1 MHEGYLILKPM
12 WKSLDSRTLADQAY
26 ALIADA
32 IVRGELTPD
41 ARIAEAALAKQFNI
55 SRGPLREALRRLEGR
70 GLVVVRPNAG
80 ARVVSLSARDVK
92 ELYEIRESLEALA
105 CQLAT
110 QRITEQEL
118 DALDA
123 LLLEHDRN
131 PSAGRASSRLASA
144 PDFHTAVI
152 HASGSNQ
159 LINLLCGELFDL
171 MRVYR
176 YRSSGEEGR
185 TPDAFREHR
194 QIAAAMRA
202 RDGNRAA
209 ELMCQHVRRSR
220 RNVLGSDSTA
230 EAQPAERR
238 SQAEFGTA

>member
-1 MHEGYLILKPM
+1 M
-12 WKSLDSRTLADQAY
+12 WESLDSRTLADQAY

-32 IVRGELTPD
+32 IVRGELKPN
-41 ARIAEAALAKQFNI
+41 ARMAEAALAKQFNI

-80 ARVVSLSARDVK
+80 ARVVSLSTRDVR

-110 QRITEQEL
+110 QRVTEDDL

-123 LLLEHDRN
+123 LLAEHERD

-152 HASGSNQ
+152 RASGSNQ

-194 QIAAAMRA
+194 EIAAAMRA
-202 RDGNRAA
+202 RDAVRAA
-209 ELMCQHVRRSR
+209 ELMRQHVRRSR
-220 RNVLGSDSTA
+220 SNVLGPESVAEPEPAASTA
-230 EAQPAERR
+230 DAAAQ
-238 SQAEFGTA
+238 TA

>member
-1 MHEGYLILKPM
+1 M
-12 WKSLDSRTLADQAY
+12 WESLDSRTLAEQAY

-32 IVRGELTPD
+32 IVRGELQPNT
-41 ARIAEAALAKQFNI
+41 RIAEAALAKQFNI

-92 ELYEIRESLEALA
+92 ELYQIRETLEALA

-110 QRITEQEL
+110 QRVSEEEL

-123 LLLEHDRN
+123 LLLEHERD

-152 HASGSNQ
+152 RASGSTQ

-185 TPDAFREHR
+185 TPHAFREHGE
-194 QIAAAMRA
+194 IVAAMRA
-202 RDGNRAA
+202 RDGVRAA
-209 ELMCQHVRRSR
+209 ELMSRHVRRSR
-220 RNVLGSDSTA
+220 SNVLGQEGADEPQPPVQTPVQTA
-230 EAQPAERR
+230 
-238 SQAEFGTA
+238 